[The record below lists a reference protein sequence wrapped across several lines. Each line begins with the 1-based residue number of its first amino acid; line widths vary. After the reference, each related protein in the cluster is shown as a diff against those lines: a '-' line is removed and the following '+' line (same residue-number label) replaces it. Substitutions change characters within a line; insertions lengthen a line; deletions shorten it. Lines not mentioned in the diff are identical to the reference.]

1 MIPKIIHYCWISE
14 NPTSELP
21 EEVKKCINSWK
32 KFLPDYKIVQW
43 NLNNINIEQNRYM
56 KEAYLSKKYAF
67 VSDYIRL
74 YALYNYGGIYL
85 DTDVKV
91 IKSFDK
97 LLNNKVFMGF
107 ETLDGIATCVIG
119 AEKESLL
126 IKELLEIY
134 TNRDFI
140 KSDGNF
146 DMTPN
151 TLLIKPLLKNYSIS
165 FNNMLQ
171 KKDCI
176 TVYPIEYFCPLDR
189 LTGDINITENTYA
202 IHLFSGSWI
211 SKKEK
216 ERLILYRKYYT
227 KLKKFCFS
235 NLADFIAKGIA
246 TYNIEGYIGVKNRF
260 FNKLKRLFYE
270 R

>member
-21 EEVKKCINSWK
+21 EEVKECINSWK

-74 YALYNYGGIYL
+74 YVLYNYGGIYL

-119 AEKESLL
+119 AEKESSL

-151 TLLIKPLLKNYSIS
+151 TLLIKPLLIKYSIS

-171 KKDCI
+171 KKGYI

-202 IHLFSGSWI
+202 IHLFNGSWLPKEQKEYANLYKFYYNKY
-211 SKKEK
+211 KKWHFLFLAK
-216 ERLILYRKYYT
+216 ILAKIVANYKIYPFNIFVKKILT
-227 KLKKFCFS
+227 K
-235 NLADFIAKGIA
+235 N
-246 TYNIEGYIGVKNRF
+246 F
-260 FNKLKRLFYE
+260 FGWG
-270 R
+270 